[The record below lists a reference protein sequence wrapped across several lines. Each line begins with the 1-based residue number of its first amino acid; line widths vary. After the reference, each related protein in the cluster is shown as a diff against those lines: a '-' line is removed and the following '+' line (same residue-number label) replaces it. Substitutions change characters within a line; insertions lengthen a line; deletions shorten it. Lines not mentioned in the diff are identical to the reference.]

1 MRQANIPKM
10 TAEIEA
16 LKTKARQAETRLKD
30 ALARESAARKKKARA
45 VETRRKVLA
54 GAIVLK
60 KFMQTENQW
69 PINELRKALDEGL
82 TRLDDRALFADL
94 IPLEKDN
101 QK

>member
-1 MRQANIPKM
+1 MRPVNLEKM
-10 TAEIEA
+10 DTRISA
-16 LKTKARQAETRLKD
+16 LETRLAQEK
-30 ALARESAARKKKARA
+30 AKKQVAENRLRATASKATRTA
-45 VETRRKVLA
+45 ETRRKVLA

-60 KFMQTENQW
+60 KFMQTENHW

>member
-16 LKTKARQAETRLKD
+16 LKTKARQAEARLKD

-45 VETRRKVLA
+45 AETRRKVLA

-60 KFMQTENQW
+60 KFMQTENPW
-69 PINELRKALDEGL
+69 PIKELKIALDFEL
-82 TRLDDRALFADL
+82 TRLDDRALFDDL